1 MPYESLQALPFS
13 LRKHLPLRAQEIYCA
28 AFNAAWEQYAEL
40 LSRQGPAA
48 LEETV
53 SRTAWAAVRRKYR
66 QDPVTRQWR
75 LLAGDWS
82 W

>member
-1 MPYESLQALPFS
+1 MPYENFQAPPS
-13 LRKHLPLRAQEIYCA
+13 ALRKHLPLRAQEIYCE

-48 LEETV
+48 LEEVV
-53 SRTAWAAVRRKYR
+53 SRTAWAAVRCKYR

-75 LLAGDWS
+75 LLAGD
-82 W
+82 